1 MVEPGTTGLPVP
13 GTSVFFTV
21 KFGTGFVTVDVQW
34 FGSMHGPVVMVAV
47 FFTLVVS
54 VGETLAVKVTLT
66 EWPAGSVTWITSV
79 FGWAVVTVTEQLP
92 VAGIVLHASVVGV
105 RVRLD
110 GRGSFKTADP
120 APTPTFLTVIV

>member
-34 FGSMHGPVVMVAV
+34 FGVMHGPVVMVAV

-54 VGETLAVKVTLT
+54 VADTLAVKVTFT
-66 EWPAGSVTWITSV
+66 ECLAARVTWMVTLAPV
-79 FGWAVVTVTEQLP
+79 RVAVQ
-92 VAGIVLHASVVGV
+92 ASVARTVAHL
-105 RVRLD
+105 RVPAVMARFEAMVSP
-110 GRGSFKTADP
+110 RTAVP
-120 APTPTFLTVIV
+120 VPEPVLVTVIV